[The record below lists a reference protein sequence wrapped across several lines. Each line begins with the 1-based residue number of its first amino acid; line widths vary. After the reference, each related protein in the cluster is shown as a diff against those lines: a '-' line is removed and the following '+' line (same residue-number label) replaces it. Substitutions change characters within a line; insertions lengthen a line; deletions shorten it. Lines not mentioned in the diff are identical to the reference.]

1 MNEANDSKFVTRK
14 WNIVSDLSNSIFD
27 VGNQII
33 YNTEDSKSTLCDYND
48 AYLLLRGDITIIGH
62 QATQVALNVLSVTLS
77 ARENQKVSKLL
88 SKRFERLVY
97 WNEYKTKT
105 ENKNTTNEFRYFL
118 KPNFVGVNRL
128 FVLIYWNRNDNLKRF
143 NDRKYL
149 PKGIIKNFNVII
161 NGKNFYD
168 QPIDS
173 HIKRY
178 AEIRN

>member
-33 YNTEDSKSTLCDYND
+33 YKTEDSKSTLCDYND

-88 SKRFERLVY
+88 SKGFERLVY
-97 WNEYKTKT
+97 
-105 ENKNTTNEFRYFL
+105 
-118 KPNFVGVNRL
+118 
-128 FVLIYWNRNDNLKRF
+128 
-143 NDRKYL
+143 
-149 PKGIIKNFNVII
+149 
-161 NGKNFYD
+161 
-168 QPIDS
+168 
-173 HIKRY
+173 
-178 AEIRN
+178 